1 MRVGGDQ
8 DADRH
13 RDRSLRT
20 AIDLFSGCGG
30 MTVGLHRAGFSVIG
44 AIELDDLAA
53 RTYEANHPSVH
64 LWHDDIRDVSGRSIK
79 RRLGLKKGELDLLAG
94 CPPCQGFSRLR
105 TLNGTI
111 RIKDP
116 RNDLVFEFL
125 RLVDE
130 LRPKTVMME
139 NVPGLA
145 RDRRLTHFLNELG
158 ELGYRCKHDVLDVAL
173 YGVPQR
179 RERLIVLC
187 GLAEEIRFCRTARK
201 ELTVRDAF
209 RGLPT
214 AGRSGD
220 PAHDVSDQRS
230 SRIVEMIRR
239 IPSNGGSREDLPAKY
254 RLACHE
260 RCDGFH
266 DVYGRMKWNEVS
278 PTITSGFVNPSKGR
292 FLHPRAHRTI
302 TVREAALL
310 QSFPRSYWFPM
321 EAGKYPVA
329 EMIGNAIPPE
339 FIRRQA
345 RGIADHLEAHWS

>member
-1 MRVGGDQ
+1 MRVGGDVEQ
-8 DADRH
+8 RNEGQA
-13 RDRSLRT
+13 RT

-30 MTVGLHRAGFSVIG
+30 MTVGLQRAGFSVVG
-44 AIELDDLAA
+44 AIEIHDLAA

-64 LWHDDIRDVSGRSIK
+64 LWHEDIRHVSGRRIK
-79 RRLGLKKGELDLLAG
+79 RTLGLKKGELDLLAG

-105 TLNGTI
+105 TLNGTV
-111 RIKDP
+111 RVQDP

-130 LRPKTVMME
+130 LRPKAVMME

-145 RDRRLTHFLNELG
+145 RDRRLTRFLSELE
-158 ELGYRCKHDVLDVAL
+158 ELGYHCKHAVLDVAL

-187 GLAEEIRFCRTARK
+187 GLAEEIRFCQTARK
-201 ELTVRDAF
+201 KWTVRDAF
-209 RGLPT
+209 RRLPR

-220 PAHDVSDQRS
+220 AAHDVSDQRS
-230 SRIVEMIRR
+230 ARIVEMIRQ
-239 IPSNGGSREDLPAKY
+239 IPTNGGSREDLPAKY

-345 RGIADHLEAHWS
+345 RRIANHLEIYWS

>member
-1 MRVGGDQ
+1 MVMGVRKSNGRG
-8 DADRH
+8 
-13 RDRSLRT
+13 RSAPLT

-30 MTVGLHRAGFSVIG
+30 MTVGLRRAGMVVVG
-44 AIELDDLAA
+44 AVELDQLAA
-53 RTYEANHPSVH
+53 QTYRANHPSVH
-64 LWHDDIRDVSGRSIK
+64 VWQEDIRDVSARRIK

-105 TLNGTI
+105 TLNGTVSV
-111 RIKDP
+111 RDD

-145 RDRRLTHFLNELG
+145 RDKRLTRFLRALG
-158 ELGYRCKHDVLDVAL
+158 ELGYHCKHDVLDVAK

-179 RERLIVLC
+179 RHRLILLG
-187 GLAEEIRFCRTARK
+187 GLADEIDFCAAARRK
-201 ELTVRDAF
+201 RTVRETL
-209 RGLPT
+209 RGLPRV
-214 AGRSGD
+214 GRSGD
-220 PAHDVSDQRS
+220 PAHDITENRS
-230 SRIVEMIRR
+230 AHIVDMIRR
-239 IPSNGGSREDLPAKY
+239 IPSNGGSRGDLPDTF
-254 RLACHE
+254 RLECHE
-260 RCDGFH
+260 RCEGFY
-266 DVYGRMKWNEVS
+266 DVYGRMKWGDVS

-310 QSFPRSYWFPM
+310 QSFPRRYRFPM
-321 EAGKYPVA
+321 DAGKYPVA

-345 RGIADHLEAHWS
+345 RRIVQHLATHRS

>member
-1 MRVGGDQ
+1 MSMGENTDL
-8 DADRH
+8 
-13 RDRSLRT
+13 DRSTERPLRT
-20 AIDLFSGCGG
+20 AMDLFSGCGG

-44 AIELDDLAA
+44 AVELHDLAA
-53 RTYEANHPSVH
+53 RTYRANHPGVH
-64 LWHDDIRDVSGRSIK
+64 LWHDDIREVSGRQIK
-79 RRLGLKKGELDLLAG
+79 RRLGLKQGQLDLLAG

-105 TLNGTI
+105 TLNGTV
-111 RIKDP
+111 RVTDP
-116 RNDLVFEFL
+116 RNDLVFDFL

-130 LRPKTVMME
+130 LRPKAVMME

-145 RDRRLTHFLNELG
+145 RDRRLTRFLNELE
-158 ELGYRCKHDVLDVAL
+158 ELGYRCKHAILDVAD

-187 GLAEEIRFCRTARK
+187 GLADEIPFCATARRK
-201 ELTVRDAF
+201 RTVREAF
-209 RGLPT
+209 RRLRP

-230 SRIVEMIRR
+230 ARIVEMIRR

-345 RGIADHLEAHWS
+345 RRIANHLEIYWS